1 MRLDINL
8 ASQPYEDAR
17 QFWMRWGTAVG
28 ALGLLTI
35 LLLAMTIT
43 GWANARHDHAAIA
56 SVRQQIADRDAH
68 HAEAEAFLN
77 RSDNRSTRD
86 ESQFLN
92 ELIERKSFSWTQV
105 LESMEKVMPP
115 RVHLVN
121 ITPASDEDNQIS
133 LKMTVAGES
142 RDRVLELMRRME
154 ESQRFA
160 HTNMTGEAFS
170 QTANGDSEKAE
181 IVALYIPE
189 PPPSAGTKSSDKSK
203 GDSTKSDGTKSGT
216 FGNTKPKT
224 ASPKPIS
231 PKPISPKPMTGVSTP
246 PPAQRSQ
253 N

>member
-35 LLLAMTIT
+35 VLVAMTIT

-56 SVRQQIADRDAH
+56 SVERQIADRDAFH
-68 HAEAEAFLN
+68 ARAEANLN
-77 RSDNRSTRD
+77 QPDHRTTRD

-92 ELIERKSFSWTQV
+92 DLIERKSFSWTQV
-105 LESMEKVMPP
+105 LENMEKVLPP

-160 HTNMTGEAFS
+160 HTNMTGEVFS
-170 QTANGDSEKAE
+170 QTAVDPEKAE

-189 PPPSAGTKSSDKSK
+189 PPPSETAKSK
-203 GDSTKSDGTKSGT
+203 SAPKQSDSTKSDSTSGT
-216 FGNTKPKT
+216 FGDAKSTKT
-224 ASPKPIS
+224 PI
-231 PKPISPKPMTGVSTP
+231 KPMTGVSTP
-246 PPAQRSQ
+246 PPAKRNQH
-253 N
+253 

>member
-28 ALGLLTI
+28 ALGLLSI
-35 LLLAMTIT
+35 VLVVMTIT

-56 SVRQQIADRDAH
+56 SVQRQIADRDAF
-68 HAEAEAFLN
+68 HAEAEANLN
-77 RSDNRSTRD
+77 RPDHRTTRD

-105 LESMEKVMPP
+105 LESMEKVMPSG
-115 RVHLVN
+115 VHLVN

-133 LKMTVAGES
+133 LKMTIAGES
-142 RDRVLELMRRME
+142 RDRVLDLMRRME

-160 HTNMTGEAFS
+160 HTNMTGEVFS
-170 QTANGDSEKAE
+170 QGAADPEKAE

-189 PPPSAGTKSSDKSK
+189 PPPSESTKSRSDEKTKS
-203 GDSTKSDGTKSGT
+203 DSTKSDSTKSGT
-216 FGNTKPKT
+216 FGDAKPAENSGK
-224 ASPKPIS
+224 S
-231 PKPISPKPMTGVSTP
+231 MTGVSTP
-246 PPAQRSQ
+246 PPAKRNQ